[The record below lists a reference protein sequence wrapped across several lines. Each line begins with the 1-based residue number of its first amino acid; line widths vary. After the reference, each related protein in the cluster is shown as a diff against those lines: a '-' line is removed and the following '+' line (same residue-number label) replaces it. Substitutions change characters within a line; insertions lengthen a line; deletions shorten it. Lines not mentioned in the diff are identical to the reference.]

1 MFNRKI
7 IVNRRNPWR
16 TVHPR
21 RFVSTP
27 TSTKRGCVSFLTMSY
42 SVGAAT
48 DWQMTFQRPA
58 TNIMLELVELHH
70 DIMAV
75 LIVIVC
81 FVGYFL
87 LTIIEVYS
95 MSPETRKIVR
105 VSFTH
110 HALLEKI

>member
-7 IVNRRNPWR
+7 IVERRNPWR
-16 TVHPR
+16 TVRPR
-21 RFVSTP
+21 RFDDNSNNP
-27 TSTKRGCVSFLTMSY
+27 NTKNLMLTMSF
-42 SVGAAT
+42 SIGAAA

-95 MSPETRKIVR
+95 MSPQTRKIVR